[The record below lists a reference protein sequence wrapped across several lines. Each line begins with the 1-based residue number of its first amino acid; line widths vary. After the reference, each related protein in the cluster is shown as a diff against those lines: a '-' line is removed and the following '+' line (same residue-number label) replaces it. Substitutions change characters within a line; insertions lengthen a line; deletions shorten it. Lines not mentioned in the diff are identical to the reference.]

1 MIVDYFPSGKVLG
14 GQVVKLA
21 TSHRNLHETWKRWC
35 PSSPSF
41 QVQLEKIVRSM
52 MRSDHSCALCASC
65 ILFGKLSHITGVP
78 TENHWVVDLPPQKKN
93 VQFDD
98 MFISFGDNTSPMLI
112 CGPPPNFLGDD
123 QKDPTVLVTFFFPAT
138 NLLFEPTQLHFRPA
152 LKGFWVTA
160 PWFCLIFWAIEHGS
174 WGGGVCVFCFSVAP
188 RKSRPL
194 GNLVHHP

>member
-1 MIVDYFPSGKVLG
+1 MCVDSFLQIYVSWFLVQLFVSFLPKKPYGLHPRNLTTHLWKMIVDYFPFRKVLG

-41 QVQLEKIVRSM
+41 QVQLNMPS
-52 MRSDHSCALCASC
+52 
-65 ILFGKLSHITGVP
+65 P
-78 TENHWVVDLPPQKKN
+78 KKKY

-98 MFISFGDNTSPMLI
+98 LISFGDINSPMFI
-112 CGPPPNFLGDD
+112 CGPPPNFFVGWPKRSYSPCCLSPPSSTSGQPWKVSGWQRLGFVWFLGRWAW
-123 QKDPTVLVTFFFPAT
+123 VLG
-138 NLLFEPTQLHFRPA
+138 RR
-152 LKGFWVTA
+152 
-160 PWFCLIFWAIEHGS
+160 C
-174 WGGGVCVFCFSVAP
+174 VCFCFSVAP

>member
-78 TENHWVVDLPPQKKN
+78 TENHWVVDLPPQKK
-93 VQFDD
+93 
-98 MFISFGDNTSPMLI
+98 MSSLMI
-112 CGPPPNFLGDD
+112 CLYHLGITPHLCWFVVPPPTFWGMTKKILQSLWRFFSRPPICCLSPPSSTSGQPWKVSGWQRLGF
-123 QKDPTVLVTFFFPAT
+123 VWFFGPLSMGPGA
-138 NLLFEPTQLHFRPA
+138 E
-152 LKGFWVTA
+152 
-160 PWFCLIFWAIEHGS
+160 
-174 WGGGVCVFCFSVAP
+174 VCVFFVFQWPQERAG
-188 RKSRPL
+188 L
-194 GNLVHHP
+194 